1 MKTSKEKE
9 SDIENEIRLAMPENV
24 RIFRNNTGMGW
35 CGESHRT
42 KTGDMLIKNP
52 RPLHAGLCKGSS
64 DEIGWTTIEI
74 TADMVGKKI
83 AVFTALEV
91 KKKTG
96 TARKEQLNFLN
107 AVIKSGGIAGLV
119 RSAEEAVKL
128 INGWKHG
135 VE

>member
-1 MKTSKEKE
+1 MKSEKEKE
-9 SDIENEIRLAMPENV
+9 KDIEEAIRLAMPENV

-35 CGESHRT
+35 AGESHRT
-42 KTGDMLIKNP
+42 KTGDMLIKKP
-52 RPLHAGLCKGSS
+52 YPLRAGLCKGSS

-96 TARKEQLNFLN
+96 KARKEQLNFLN
-107 AVIKSGGIAGLV
+107 NVIKSGGIAGIV

-128 INGWKHG
+128 VTGWRHG